1 MRAFL
6 ALFTGSK
13 VGSKGLMRIQVKSS
27 LAQSPINVIL
37 HQWAAF
43 SCILYQAFSE
53 NDLNILRKETEKA
66 FVNVING
73 ESLLTF
79 GN

>member
-1 MRAFL
+1 MI
-6 ALFTGSK
+6 
-13 VGSKGLMRIQVKSS
+13 IQVKSS

-37 HQWAAF
+37 HQWAAYPR
-43 SCILYQAFSE
+43 ILYQAFSAH
-53 NDLNILRKETEKA
+53 DLNILRRETENA